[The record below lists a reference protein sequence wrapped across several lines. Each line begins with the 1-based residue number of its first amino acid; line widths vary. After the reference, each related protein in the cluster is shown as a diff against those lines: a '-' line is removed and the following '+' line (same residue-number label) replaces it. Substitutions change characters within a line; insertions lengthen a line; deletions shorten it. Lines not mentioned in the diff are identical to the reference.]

1 MIGPTFF
8 SSFGSEFGSEPA
20 PGSNEPSAA
29 FVGPTGVGFTMAL
42 CRIDDGRMLLLYGNS
57 ADTTVIGVVLTVSGA
72 TITWGT
78 PVNIAVGSSFT
89 HVWSA
94 RQLNAATDEFVVCGR
109 YNESSIYV
117 RVIEISGSTI
127 TTPNALYTHT
137 PGTSLFR
144 GHMGVLSPTQLGLI
158 YTPASGSISGLAATV
173 AAGVVTFG
181 TSAAMATTGYANL
194 RSNDS
199 PPAVTSGAMTI
210 WFDMYDGV
218 SLTNL
223 NACKFSFSGTVTTI
237 GTPWMQASPG
247 DRFLRHPTTGFG
259 TMAQRSL
266 GSATMTML
274 YRDFGTGDIA
284 ETSGE
289 FSSGVTGSYANSGSS
304 PSFIL
309 GAPPNPYA
317 PPPVD
322 KLTGVSGAVNP
333 AFSHYSVVY
342 LVSQA
347 VYLYTRST
355 APAGQMSANI
365 ATLVASQAG
374 NTIHEYV
381 KSHKGV
387 LVYRNSV
394 TTTLT
399 ALVISG
405 MN

>member
-1 MIGPTFF
+1 MFACGPAFF
-8 SSFGSEFGSEPA
+8 SSFGAEPGDNA
-20 PGSNEPSAA
+20 PGAPS
-29 FVGPTGVGFTMAL
+29 VGPTGVGFTMAL
-42 CRIDDGRMLLLYGNS
+42 CRIDDDRMLLLYNS
-57 ADTTVIGVVLTVSGA
+57 TPAGLNVVGVVLTVSGA

-78 PVNIAVGSSFT
+78 PVTIVTGWGF
-89 HVWSA
+89 HGVFSA
-94 RQLNAATDEFVVCGR
+94 RRLNAATDEFVVGGSH
-109 YNESSIYV
+109 NNTMLYV

-137 PGTSLFR
+137 PGTSVFQ
-144 GHMGVLSPTQLGLI
+144 GHLGVISPTQLGMI
-158 YTPASGSISGLAATV
+158 YTPDGGSISGLAATV

-181 TSAAMATTGYANL
+181 TSSAMTKTGSANL
-194 RSNDS
+194 QTRDS
-199 PPAVTSGAMTI
+199 PPAVAGGGMTI
-210 WFDMYDGV
+210 WFEMYDGV

-223 NACKFSFSGTVTTI
+223 NACKFTFSGTVTTI

-247 DRFLRHPTTGFG
+247 DRFLRHPVTGFG

-266 GSATMTML
+266 GSATMTMM

-289 FSSGVTGSYANSGSS
+289 FSNGVTGSYANSGSS

-317 PPPVD
+317 PPPVVN
-322 KLTGVSGAVNP
+322 LIGESGAVNP

-342 LVSQA
+342 FVSNTA
-347 VYLYTRST
+347 YLYTRST

-374 NTIHEYV
+374 FRGAHEYV

-387 LVYRNSV
+387 LVYRNNV
-394 TTTLT
+394 TTVLT